1 MCSILWSMYPPPW
14 PSCKLFILFTGYC
27 LFKEPIRCKVDASV
41 TSTYG
46 NRPYLLS
53 AHLYIISRINS
64 IFIRWLLLMKTS
76 CMQRVVKFNRTTIS
90 TPKSIAA
97 QVLGIL
103 VAFTCC
109 RLTLGLQAFRH
120 VFWNQFNHRHF
131 QMVIWSTTEIIFPVH
146 CIYTIFSG
154 LVSRD
159 IRASTWWID
168 ISRIKF
174 QYL

>member
-103 VAFTCC
+103 VAFTCF
-109 RLTLGLQAFRH
+109 RLTLCLQVCILKPIQSQAFPNSNMIQSWNHLSWSLHLYHLLRPSVLRH
-120 VFWNQFNHRHF
+120 QSLYLVNQHF
-131 QMVIWSTTEIIFPVH
+131 QNYISI
-146 CIYTIFSG
+146 S
-154 LVSRD
+154 
-159 IRASTWWID
+159 IR
-168 ISRIKF
+168 
-174 QYL
+174 

>member
-1 MCSILWSMYPPPW
+1 MYPPPW
-14 PSCKLFILFTGYC
+14 PSCKLFICVHWLLSFQGTNPVQSWREC
-27 LFKEPIRCKVDASV
+27 DLHLLEPSISAQCSPVHHFQNWFNIYKVTIIDENILYV
-41 TSTYG
+41 TSCKIQQ
-46 NRPYLLS
+46 NNNFHP
-53 AHLYIISRINS
+53 
-64 IFIRWLLLMKTS
+64 
-76 CMQRVVKFNRTTIS
+76 Q
-90 TPKSIAA
+90 SIAA

-120 VFWNQFNHRHF
+120 VFWNQFNHRNF